1 MAKEIIIE
9 IDLTTGDQT
18 AEASGYFGK
27 GCDAVLKAIGD
38 GVGSTEKITHKTEY
52 NKPAKHTAVLRH

>member
-1 MAKEIIIE
+1 MAKIITLT
-9 IDLTTGDQT
+9 IDPSTGDQT

-38 GVGSTEKITHKTEY
+38 GVGSTEKITHKPEF
-52 NKPAKHTAVLRH
+52 NKPNVNTNVVRH